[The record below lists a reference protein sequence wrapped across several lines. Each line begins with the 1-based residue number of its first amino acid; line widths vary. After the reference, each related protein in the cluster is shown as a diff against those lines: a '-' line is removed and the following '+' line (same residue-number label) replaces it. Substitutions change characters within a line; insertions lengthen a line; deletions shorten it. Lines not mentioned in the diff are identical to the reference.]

1 MASGDLNDLLSQTL
15 VIDYDQ
21 VLNAEGEIEDFYV
34 EMSVPSSIG
43 ASVNWSLT
51 ETPGGSAQI
60 TNASSATAR
69 LEFDS
74 ASRGGLYKIELTIGG
89 SVTLEGRVWL
99 PVAGPDIESAFS
111 GWLTNWTNWGSDY
124 RADVPSRHP
133 MARDELINRFGIPA
147 LVIDLGNLDELY
159 APIMD
164 MEYLGSFLDYV
175 GAPSGN
181 KTPSGYPEQGLPGEG
196 YTEPRYT
203 LSGAVLDF
211 PARNNI
217 LYAYVGRQMGIG
229 ESILIL
235 GPNIHPDLTANQI
248 NTPDGPV
255 QVSAYNAGF
264 ELFNGTSVSDV
275 MDSRGRSILN
285 VGVDHLPAYKEWPSY
300 EITSDGFDLIQ
311 EGESRRDILI
321 NGPYDRNF

>member
-1 MASGDLNDLLSQTL
+1 
-15 VIDYDQ
+15 
-21 VLNAEGEIEDFYV
+21 
-34 EMSVPSSIG
+34 
-43 ASVNWSLT
+43 
-51 ETPGGSAQI
+51 
-60 TNASSATAR
+60 
-69 LEFDS
+69 
-74 ASRGGLYKIELTIGG
+74 
-89 SVTLEGRVWL
+89 
-99 PVAGPDIESAFS
+99 
-111 GWLTNWTNWGSDY
+111 
-124 RADVPSRHP
+124 
-133 MARDELINRFGIPA
+133 
-147 LVIDLGNLDELY
+147 
-159 APIMD
+159 
-164 MEYLGSFLDYV
+164 
-175 GAPSGN
+175 
-181 KTPSGYPEQGLPGEG
+181 
-196 YTEPRYT
+196 
-203 LSGAVLDF
+203 LDF